1 MQKIKKFSF
10 LLLAFILVM
19 GCNTKNKED
28 HSAHQDGDSIFYT
41 CSMDPQ
47 IKEDKPGKCPICHM
61 DLTPIKK
68 DNSASNEIALS
79 DQQIKLGNITTQNIE
94 ETNNSLKE
102 NYTGVLTIN
111 QEQIQTVSARAMGRI
126 EKLY

>member
-1 MQKIKKFSF
+1 M
-10 LLLAFILVM
+10 
-19 GCNTKNKED
+19 
-28 HSAHQDGDSIFYT
+28 HQEGESIFYT

-68 DNSASNEIALS
+68 DNSASNELS

-111 QEQIQTVSARAMGRI
+111 QEIQTISAERWGG
-126 EKLY
+126 